1 MNNFFVLHFPPP
13 SSKSFL
19 MVLPQAKRVLQQV
32 PWCPCISWLPRK
44 LIQSG
49 VSIQVTCNNLVYCKI
64 GLNVDGKTCNI
75 TFNTFFSK
83 VAKQGKRFCCPFY
96 CSFSLGKLA
105 TCADFVARVQL
116 LSTFCNNISQPTT
129 TWVVAGQVWF
139 VGGKTP
145 VNSFSSNIANK
156 VARFFVAYLTVPEIR
171 LYTFF
176 FVSDVKYPKVPN
188 WTTFF
193 QSSVSRVLLTLVG
206 SPPSSHPGNTNDP
219 NRSVD
224 TVPVSDKPAPQP
236 QMNSPVMNGKHVYC
250 NLPLRTPPPP
260 PPLIS
265 TPRSPQ

>member
-1 MNNFFVLHFPPP
+1 
-13 SSKSFL
+13 

-49 VSIQVTCNNLVYCKI
+49 VSIQVSCNNLVYCKI
-64 GLNVDGKTCNI
+64 GLNVDGRTCNI

-83 VAKQGKRFCCPFY
+83 VAKQGERFCCPFY

-105 TCADFVARVQL
+105 TCADFVARVHL
-116 LSTFCNNISQPTT
+116 LSTFCNNISQPAA

-176 FVSDVKYPKVPN
+176 FCFRCKIPQGAKLDYIFSKLCIQGAFDFSRI
-188 WTTFF
+188 TTKF
-193 QSSVSRVLLTLVG
+193 T
-206 SPPSSHPGNTNDP
+206 
-219 NRSVD
+219 
-224 TVPVSDKPAPQP
+224 PQQHKWP
-236 QMNSPVMNGKHVYC
+236 
-250 NLPLRTPPPP
+250 
-260 PPLIS
+260 
-265 TPRSPQ
+265 